1 MVSISCRVTTDRPD
15 LEQERSNPLRC
26 KGCLDESKPS
36 RQEQSVQSIQPDG
49 LPLVTN
55 RGISLLQKN
64 VQPAVS
70 HHLQNKLK
78 TKHLSWKSYFPNCNK
93 NPDGRQPILL
103 SMLLRKLFS
112 TFDVAM
118 LCYSKQLSL

>member
-1 MVSISCRVTTDRPD
+1 MTKIFFLLLSYCKRKIIFYFLQLEIMVSISCRVTTDRPD

-78 TKHLSWKSYFPNCNK
+78 TKHLSWKS
-93 NPDGRQPILL
+93 
-103 SMLLRKLFS
+103 
-112 TFDVAM
+112 
-118 LCYSKQLSL
+118 